1 MTELMHSTVV
11 IAVLVMAA
19 ATYSTRL
26 IGYLALRGR
35 TLSPRLQK
43 VLDMTPC
50 CVMMSVV
57 APSFM
62 TTSPADL
69 GALVVA
75 ILVSFKKNIAFTV
88 IAAVAT
94 NALLLHVL

>member
-11 IAVLVMAA
+11 LAVLAMAA

-43 VLDMTPC
+43 VLDMMPC
-50 CVMMSVV
+50 CVMMAVV

-62 TTSPADL
+62 TTSAADL
-69 GALVVA
+69 GALAVA
-75 ILVSFKKNIAFTV
+75 ILVSLRKSIALTV
-88 IAAVAT
+88 IAAAVT

>member
-11 IAVLVMAA
+11 VAVLLMAL

-50 CVMMSVV
+50 CVMMAVV

-62 TTSPADL
+62 TTSVADL
-69 GALVVA
+69 GALAVA
-75 ILVSFKKNIAFTV
+75 ILVSMRKNIALTV

-94 NALLLHVL
+94 DAILLHVL

>member
-1 MTELMHSTVV
+1 MPELISPAVFFTVL
-11 IAVLVMAA
+11 AMAA

-35 TLSPRLQK
+35 KLTPRVRK

-50 CVMMSVV
+50 CVMAAVV

-69 GALVVA
+69 GALAVA
-75 ILVSFKKNIAFTV
+75 VLVSLRKNVALTV
-88 IAAVAT
+88 IAAVAAD
-94 NALLLHVL
+94 ALLLHIL